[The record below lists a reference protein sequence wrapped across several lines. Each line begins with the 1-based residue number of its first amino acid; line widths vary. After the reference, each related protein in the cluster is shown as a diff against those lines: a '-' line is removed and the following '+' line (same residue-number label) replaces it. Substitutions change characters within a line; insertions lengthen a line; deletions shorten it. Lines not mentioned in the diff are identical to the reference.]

1 MLFLP
6 LILLQASGP
15 APDAPPCAAC
25 VAWEVTTA
33 QAEALLATT
42 EPLDGV
48 EVLLR
53 PAMDG
58 ADPEMLLRG
67 LAARGARTGLIVS
80 DVRATPRG
88 ASVAGRILIDLRDR
102 TDDLDRLAFEVKRLA
117 TEIRAGNPKA
127 EIGIETGPG
136 MLEPIDKRGVGAYL
150 DYLVGAPTL
159 NGPQRRGG
167 LPVWIRKT
175 PLRSVEGYL
184 DGAPRVLLAPDD
196 GVRTILAMRALAEV
210 LPEGLTPLDAVTVS
224 CPEDQGGCESRVFLH
239 PRTLDAIAIVTPRG
253 PVRQVAVNPGAKTI
267 HLVPLSDPAAP
278 GGSVLTKRPG
288 ASGVFDVPSGPGPFV
303 LRIAGWS
310 GGGKDRFAADV
321 EVVGERTLTVEE
333 IVARHQAA
341 AARQRRDVGR
351 SISSGSLVATFEA
364 PGLAAP
370 MTLTSDVVVY
380 EDGGQREIEQRSLR
394 LNGVEYAGDAT
405 GVPRLPLLEPER
417 VTSPPLAITLD
428 DAYRYRLEGRET
440 ALGQDCYVLGF
451 EPRSPAR
458 PLFRGRAW
466 IAARGFAM
474 VRTETVQTGLRGPI
488 VSSRQRDD
496 FTPVPVGDGVAWLP
510 SRSEIH
516 QVYEGPGHRTPIDRV
531 LALTRLEANPEDF
544 AARRAA
550 AHASPSVMVADT
562 PSGLRYLRRA
572 ADAAATAGAEPRRE
586 TAGTGGRVRTM
597 ALGVL
602 VDPNIGRPLP
612 FAGVSYVD
620 FDFLRTGAQVNGFF
634 GGVFGQIAWTV
645 PSLGGS
651 RWQAHGSGFA
661 VLASYNDRAF
671 RGGVERYEENL
682 KQRPARL
689 ALGVARPLWGQAR
702 LRLGYELDYTRLG
715 RADTTAAEFVVPVS
729 PVVHGI
735 RVGLEAQRGPWSAEA
750 WWNGAVRQRWAA
762 WGWSASEPAGTAFQ
776 RFGASAARSFV
787 LSPRAVAR
795 VEAAWM
801 GGRGLDRFSRYGFDG
816 FRNTLRG
823 YPTATV
829 RYDRGGIARGALAW
843 NAARKVRLDAFLD
856 AARARDPGIGPQSR
870 TYVGV
875 GAGLEAPLPLRA
887 LASVEW
893 GYGFQ
898 ARGRAGETG
907 THVVRVTAYKIF

>member
-1 MLFLP
+1 VLFLP

-25 VAWEVTTA
+25 VTWEITSA
-33 QAEALLATT
+33 DAEALLATT
-42 EPLDGV
+42 GPLDGID
-48 EVLLR
+48 VLLR
-53 PAMDG
+53 PEKDA
-58 ADPEMLLRG
+58 ARAETLLSG
-67 LAARGARTGLIVS
+67 LAARGARAGLIVS
-80 DVRATPRG
+80 EVETMPGG
-88 ASVAGRILIDLRDR
+88 ASLAGRVLIDLRDWKG
-102 TDDLDRLAFEVKRLA
+102 DDLDRLAFEVKRFA
-117 TEIRAGNPKA
+117 TEIRAGNPSA
-127 EIGIETGPG
+127 SIGIETGPE
-136 MLEPIDKRGVGAYL
+136 MLEFFDKRGVGAYL
-150 DYLVGAPTL
+150 D
-159 NGPQRRGG
+159 
-167 LPVWIRKT
+167 LPAGEE
-175 PLRSVEGYL
+175 S
-184 DGAPRVLLAPDD
+184 ARVLKAPD
-196 GVRTILAMRALAEV
+196 VATVLAMRPDGE
-210 LPEGLTPLDAVTVS
+210 
-224 CPEDQGGCESRVFLH
+224 
-239 PRTLDAIAIVTPRG
+239 IV
-253 PVRQVAVNPGAKTI
+253 
-267 HLVPLSDPAAP
+267 D
-278 GGSVLTKRPG
+278 
-288 ASGVFDVPSGPGPFV
+288 
-303 LRIAGWS
+303 
-310 GGGKDRFAADV
+310 
-321 EVVGERTLTVEE
+321 VVGERTLKVEE

-341 AARQRRDVGR
+341 AAWQRRAVGR
-351 SISSGSLVATFEA
+351 SISSGTMVVTFEA

-380 EDGGQREIEQRSLR
+380 EEDGQREIEQRSLR
-394 LNGVEYAGDAT
+394 LNGVEHGDDAT

-417 VTSPPLAITLD
+417 VTSPPLAIALD

-440 ALGQDCYVLGF
+440 AEGRDCYVVGF
-451 EPRSPAR
+451 EPLSPAR

-474 VRTETVQTGLRGPI
+474 VRTEAVQTGLRGPI
-488 VSSRQRDD
+488 VSSRQRDA
-496 FTPVPVGDGVAWLP
+496 FAAVPVGGGVAWLP
-510 SRSEIH
+510 ARSEVH

-531 LALTRLEANPEDF
+531 LTLTRLEANPDDF

-550 AHASPSVMVADT
+550 AHASASVMVADT

-572 ADAAATAGAEPRRE
+572 PPAAAPLGAEPRRE
-586 TAGTGGRVRTM
+586 TAGAASRVRTM
-597 ALGVL
+597 ALGML

-620 FDFLRTGAQVNGFF
+620 FDFLGTGAQVNGFF
-634 GGVFGQIAWTV
+634 GGVFGQVAWTV

-682 KQRPARL
+682 RQRPARL
-689 ALGVARPLWGQAR
+689 SLGVARPLWGQTR

-715 RADTTAAEFVVPVS
+715 RAETTAAEFVVPVS

-735 RVGLEAQRGPWSAEA
+735 RVGLEAQHGPWSAQA
-750 WWNGAVRQRWAA
+750 WWNGAVRQRWGA
-762 WGWSASEPAGTAFQ
+762 WGLAASEPAGTAFQ

-816 FRNTLRG
+816 FQNTLRG

-829 RYDRGGIARGALAW
+829 RYDRGGVARGALTW
-843 NAARKVRLDAFLD
+843 NAARGIRLDAFLD
-856 AARARDPGIGPQSR
+856 AAQVRDPGIGPRSR
-870 TYVGV
+870 TYVGA
-875 GAGLEAPLPLRA
+875 GAGLEAPLPLRG

-898 ARGRAGETG
+898 ARGRAGQTG
-907 THVVRVTAYKIF
+907 THVVRVTAYKMF

>member
-1 MLFLP
+1 VLFLP

-15 APDAPPCAAC
+15 APEAPPCAAC
-25 VAWEVTTA
+25 VTWEITSA
-33 QAEALLATT
+33 DAEALLATT
-42 EPLDGV
+42 GPLDGV
-48 EVLLR
+48 DVLLR
-53 PAMDG
+53 PAAAG
-58 ADPEMLLRG
+58 AHTETLLSG
-67 LAARGARTGLIVS
+67 LAARGARAGLVVS
-80 DVRATPRG
+80 DVETKPGG
-88 ASVAGRILIDLRDR
+88 AALAGRVLIDLRDWKG
-102 TDDLDRLAFEVKRLA
+102 DDVDRLAFDVKRLA
-117 TEIRAGNPKA
+117 TEIRAGNPSA
-127 EIGIETGPG
+127 EIGIETSLDA
-136 MLEPIDKRGVGAYL
+136 LEPFDNRGVWAYV
-150 DYLVGAPTL
+150 DFLVGETTLAGAP
-159 NGPQRRGG
+159 RRVG
-167 LPVWIRKT
+167 LSVWLRNT
-175 PLRSVEGYL
+175 PLRSGEGDL
-184 DGAPRVLLAPDD
+184 AGTSRVFWAPDD
-196 GVRTILAMRALAEV
+196 GARTILAMRAHGEL
-210 LPEGLTPLDAVTVS
+210 
-224 CPEDQGGCESRVFLH
+224 
-239 PRTLDAIAIVTPRG
+239 
-253 PVRQVAVNPGAKTI
+253 
-267 HLVPLSDPAAP
+267 
-278 GGSVLTKRPG
+278 
-288 ASGVFDVPSGPGPFV
+288 
-303 LRIAGWS
+303 
-310 GGGKDRFAADV
+310 V
-321 EVVGERTLTVEE
+321 EVVGERTLTVDE

-341 AARQRRDVGR
+341 AAWQRRAVGR
-351 SISSGSLVATFEA
+351 SISSGAMVVTFET

-380 EDGGQREIEQRSLR
+380 EEGGQREIEQRSLR
-394 LNGVEYAGDAT
+394 LNGVEHGDDAT

-417 VTSPPLAITLD
+417 VTSPPLAIALD

-440 ALGQDCYVLGF
+440 AEGQDCYVVGF
-451 EPRSPAR
+451 EPLSPAR

-474 VRTETVQTGLRGPI
+474 VRTEAVQTGLRGPI
-488 VSSRQRDD
+488 VSSRQRDA
-496 FTPVPVGDGVAWLP
+496 FAAVPVEDGVAWLP
-510 SRSEIH
+510 SRSEVH

-531 LALTRLEANPEDF
+531 LTLTRLEANPDDF

-550 AHASPSVMVADT
+550 AHASASVMVADT

-572 ADAAATAGAEPRRE
+572 PAAAVPLGAEPRRE
-586 TAGTGGRVRTM
+586 TAGTASRVRTM
-597 ALGVL
+597 ALGML

-620 FDFLRTGAQVNGFF
+620 FDFLGTGAQVNGFF
-634 GGVFGQIAWTV
+634 GGVFGQVAWTV

-682 KQRPARL
+682 RQRPARL
-689 ALGVARPLWGQAR
+689 SLGVARPLWGQTR

-735 RVGLEAQRGPWSAEA
+735 RVGLEAQHGPWSAQA

-762 WGWSASEPAGTAFQ
+762 WGLAASEPAGTAFQ

-801 GGRGLDRFSRYGFDG
+801 GGRGLDRFSRYAFDG
-816 FRNTLRG
+816 FQNTLRG

-829 RYDRGGIARGALAW
+829 RYDRGGVARGALTW
-843 NAARKVRLDAFLD
+843 NAARGIRLDAFLD
-856 AARARDPGIGPQSR
+856 AARVRDHGIGPRSR
-870 TYVGV
+870 TYVGA

-898 ARGRAGETG
+898 ARGRAGQTG
-907 THVVRVTAYKIF
+907 THVVRVTAYKMF